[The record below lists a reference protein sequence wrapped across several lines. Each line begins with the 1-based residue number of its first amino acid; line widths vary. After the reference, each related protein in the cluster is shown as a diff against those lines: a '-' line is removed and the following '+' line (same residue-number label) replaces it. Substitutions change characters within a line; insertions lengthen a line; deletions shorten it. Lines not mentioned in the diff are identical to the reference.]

1 MCLDKDKDHLDADKL
16 CALGFA
22 FEYGKEYEQASR
34 CFAKAAEL
42 GDKLAAFYLAQCY
55 EKGQGVA
62 QDYEK
67 AAELYMTV
75 SECRTQLVFTDPNE
89 PLTPQCDAEY
99 ALGSFYEK
107 GLLPDS
113 TIEKAAQ
120 WYARAAADG
129 HADAYFKMAGLHFLG
144 HGVAQSVH
152 EAARYLCDGYYWS
165 HGGDE
170 RYFALAQALVG
181 KVPGHPQISILKML
195 GDFYTKGLGVGK
207 DAQKASEYYAE
218 ANRLL
223 TEQDAQIQKY
233 IEMKVRQF

>member
-1 MCLDKDKDHLDADKL
+1 MCLDIENIDRMDAD
-16 CALGFA
+16 ALSELA
-22 FEYGKEYEQASR
+22 FHFENRKEYDKAAL
-34 CFAKAAEL
+34 CLTKAAEL
-42 GDKLAAFYLAQCY
+42 GDKLATFYIAQYY

-67 AAELYMTV
+67 AAVLYMEV
-75 SECRTQLVFTDPNE
+75 SACNEPLVFADPTE

-129 HADAYFKMAGLHFLG
+129 HADAYFKMAELHFLG

-165 HGGDE
+165 RGGDE
-170 RYFALAQALVG
+170 RYFTLAQALVG
-181 KVPGHPQISILKML
+181 KVSGYDQISILKML
-195 GDFYTKGLGVGK
+195 GDFYTKGLGVEK
-207 DAQKASEYYAE
+207 DADKASDYYAE
-218 ANRLL
+218 ANRL
-223 TEQDAQIQKY
+223 TAEENAKIQSY
-233 IEMKVRQF
+233 IGNLL